1 MKNLSYLLIIFIYMI
16 LLDSCSKEYSRS
28 ISPENWL
35 IQDQIT
41 VKANFQGFIFDI
53 NNNPVT
59 GASINAGNKTSLTNE
74 QGVFFIDETSV
85 SLNNAVI
92 TISKPGYFTCVKSLR
107 VSEGN
112 DNVIKVQLIP
122 KTLTGE
128 FTSKDGGTVSL
139 ESGTS
144 VFIPANGMIDAS
156 TAQPYSG
163 KVNVFMHWIDPSN
176 ANTLYQMPGE
186 LRGINVSGDERMM
199 ITYGMVTV
207 ELEGDNGQKL
217 QLSKNSEAKLT
228 FNVPAEIQ
236 ADAPTTIPL
245 WYYDEKLGRWF
256 EEGNAKLINGKYQG
270 FVKHFSTWNCDIPY
284 EQPMIKFCLK
294 VKDEY
299 DIPYANTHI
308 LLRRANDKWGGHGYT
323 NGQGILC
330 GMIPANTP
338 LMLEV
343 LGEPGCDQAILTK
356 PIGPYK
362 EDFELD
368 SVVVKRNPEKMITVS
383 GIAVDCNGKLIK
395 DGYVQGQISYRAS
408 IGKVINGKFEFSV
421 VRCPSDNQ
429 ITLFAVDN
437 QTKKVTDR
445 ITQRINGNKANVG
458 TLTACTDASKVIFN
472 GLIAY
477 YPLNENANDESGNEN
492 HLNQN
497 TVNFTTDLIRGK
509 VADFN
514 GTTWLEKSSALLQ
527 SQSGF
532 TFSFWAKSTKN
543 GSMDIMGQFCGN
555 DCNDDIRVQLNA
567 AQCSQS
573 GLSFKSPS
581 HFATAPSNTS
591 DGNWHFYTLT
601 MGESNTYSYSNFK
614 FYIDGIRV
622 GINCGHNWGG
632 WVYNPNVTYQ
642 FTIGKGSFLG
652 ENFLGSLDDIRIFK
666 RALTELE
673 IKTLAGI

>member
-1 MKNLSYLLIIFIYMI
+1 MKNFKYLLIIYSSII
-16 LLDSCSKEYSRS
+16 LLDSCSKEFSRS
-28 ISPENWL
+28 ISPDNWL
-35 IQDQIT
+35 IKDQIT

-53 NNNPVT
+53 NNQPITGVT
-59 GASINAGNKTSLTNE
+59 ITAGNKSASTNE

-92 TISKPGYFTCVKSLR
+92 TISKQGYFTCVKSLL

-112 DNVIKVQLIP
+112 DHVIRAQLIQ
-122 KTLTGE
+122 KTLTGA
-128 FTSKDGGTVSL
+128 FDSKDGGTISL
-139 ESGTS
+139 ESGSS
-144 VFIPANGMIDAS
+144 VVLPANGMIDAL
-156 TAQPYSG
+156 TKQPYTG

-176 ANTLYQMPGE
+176 ANALYQMPGE
-186 LRGINVSGDERMM
+186 LRGINTSGDERMM
-199 ITYGMVTV
+199 ITYGMTTV
-207 ELEGDNGQKL
+207 ELEGENGQKL
-217 QLSKNSEAKLT
+217 QLSKGSEAKLSFKLPEET
-228 FNVPAEIQ
+228 KTN
-236 ADAPTTIPL
+236 APISIPL

-256 EEGNAKLINGKYQG
+256 EEGTAKLVNDKYEG
-270 FVKHFSTWNCDIPY
+270 NVKHFSTWNCDAPY

-299 DIPYANTHI
+299 DVPYANAHI

-330 GMIPANTP
+330 GLIPMNTP
-338 LMLEV
+338 LMLEI
-343 LGEPGCDQAILTK
+343 LGEPGCDQTILSK

-368 SVVVKRNPEKMITVS
+368 SVVVKRNPEKLITVS
-383 GIAVDCNGKLIK
+383 GMAVDCNGKLIK

-421 VRCPSDNQ
+421 VRCPSDNE

-437 QTKKVTDR
+437 LTKKVTDK

-472 GLIAY
+472 GLLAY
-477 YPLNENANDESGNEN
+477 YPLNENANDESGNDN

-497 TVNFTTDLIRGK
+497 TVGFITDQIRGK

-514 GTTWLEKSSALLQ
+514 GTSWLEKSSALLQ
-527 SQSGF
+527 SQSGI

-543 GSMDIMGQFCGN
+543 GSMDIMGQFCGS

-567 AQCSQS
+567 AQCGHT

-581 HFATAPSNTS
+581 HFATAPFNTN
-591 DGNWHFYTLT
+591 DGNWHFYTLV
-601 MGESNTYSYSNFK
+601 MGENNTYSYSNFK
-614 FYIDGIRV
+614 FYIDGVRV
-622 GINCGHNWGG
+622 GIDCGHNWGG
-632 WVYNPNVTYQ
+632 WVYNPNTSYK

-652 ENFLGSLDDIRIFK
+652 ENFQGSMDDVRIFK

-673 IKTLAGI
+673 IKTMSGM